1 MQEGGKEIN
10 MKKLFLFL
18 LKRYS
23 NTEAQ
28 RMEIYRELWYKTKEE
43 YNEQTAF
50 GNVYNMNIEVLMSNP
65 FFESRIMLGE
75 KEDLQMLKQGLS
87 NSFDESVE
95 FILKK

>member
-1 MQEGGKEIN
+1 

-18 LKRYS
+18 LRRYAR
-23 NTEAQ
+23 TESG
-28 RMEIYRELWYKTKEE
+28 RMEIQKELWYKVKDE

-65 FFESRIMLGE
+65 FFENKVKLGE
-75 KEDLQMLKQGLS
+75 VEDLKMLKEGLS
-87 NSFDESVE
+87 ESFDDSIE